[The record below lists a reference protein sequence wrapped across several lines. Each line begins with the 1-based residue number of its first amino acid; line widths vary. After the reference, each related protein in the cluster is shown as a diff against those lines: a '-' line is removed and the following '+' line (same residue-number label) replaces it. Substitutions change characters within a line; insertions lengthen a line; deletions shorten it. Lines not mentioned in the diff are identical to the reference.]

1 MLPFLGGDRC
11 PRLCGAYC
19 FVGHAFQGCAP
30 PQLPQTCWRPLG
42 QGDAHERASDGAG
55 LGLPAELLERRL
67 FAVDRAVG

>member
-11 PRLCGAYC
+11 PRSCGAYC

-42 QGDAHERASDGAG
+42 QGDAHA
-55 LGLPAELLERRL
+55 RRL
-67 FAVDRAVG
+67 KSAHPWSANRGRT